1 VLIEHYAGAFPFWL
15 SPVQVVVVPI
25 ADRHNSYAQ
34 LVAEPLVQAGFRV
47 EVDSRRET
55 ARAKIRDAQV
65 QQVPYMLVVG
75 DRDQEAGT
83 ASVRERREGDLG
95 AKSLDEVCRLLEERR
110 AART

>member
-1 VLIEHYAGAFPFWL
+1 MLRA
-15 SPVQVVVVPI
+15 
-25 ADRHNSYAQ
+25 
-34 LVAEPLVQAGFRV
+34 AGFRV
-47 EVDSRRET
+47 EVDQRREKMN
-55 ARAKIRDAQV
+55 AKIRDAQA

-95 AKSLDEVCRLLEERR
+95 AKSPDDLCRMLEERR